1 MKKHVLLLSALSL
14 FFIGLQSCKNNT
26 PEAAPVATEV
36 VEAPVQA
43 TEPAVATEIVS
54 SIEVPNFEAPEAKKF
69 CDDYKTLM
77 GEYAA
82 LKGTG
87 DNAKADELKKKF
99 MSWAN
104 GSAALAGKIKPEE
117 MKIFNDFIK
126 TAEVKFN
133 EMNSAVAK

>member
-1 MKKHVLLLSALSL
+1 MKKHLLLLSALSI

-26 PEAAPVATEV
+26 TETAPVATEV
-36 VEAPVQA
+36 VEAPAQ

-69 CDDYKTLM
+69 CDDYKALM
-77 GEYAA
+77 GEYAT

-87 DNAKADELKKKF
+87 DNVKAAELSKKF

-104 GSAALAGKIKPEE
+104 GAGALAGKLKPEE
-117 MKIFNDFIK
+117 MKTFNDFMI
-126 TAEVKFN
+126 TAEAKFN
-133 EMNSAVAK
+133 EMNSAVTK

>member
-1 MKKHVLLLSALSL
+1 MKKHLLLLSALGL
-14 FFIGLQSCKNNT
+14 FFIGLQSCKNKT
-26 PEAAPVATEV
+26 PEATPAATEV
-36 VEAPVQA
+36 VEAPS

-87 DNAKADELKKKF
+87 DNVKAAELSKKF

-104 GSAALAGKIKPEE
+104 GAGALAGKLKPEE
-117 MKIFNDFIK
+117 MKTFNDFMV
-126 TAEVKFN
+126 TAEAKFN
-133 EMNSAVAK
+133 EMNSAVTK